1 MGKGQSNKFSLG
13 RFKEDKNDFLLSVI
27 GTSSAQQKNKK
38 KTHKRFLES
47 LLARLVGNVQD
58 HGSIGLVS
66 ALFQI
71 ALGSLVITLALLQAI
86 RPVWLA
92 GIVTVLGSFSILLG
106 TYVAYYSLSKQHQA
120 KKLIDE
126 AIERVVK
133 EQN

>member
-1 MGKGQSNKFSLG
+1 MAKGQSNKYSLG
-13 RFKEDKNDFLLSVI
+13 RSKEDKYDFLLSVI

-38 KTHKRFLES
+38 KNHKRYSEG

-58 HGSIGLVS
+58 HGSIALVS

-71 ALGSLVITLALLQAI
+71 ALGSLVIALALLQAI

>member
-1 MGKGQSNKFSLG
+1 
-13 RFKEDKNDFLLSVI
+13 
-27 GTSSAQQKNKK
+27 
-38 KTHKRFLES
+38 
-47 LLARLVGNVQD
+47 
-58 HGSIGLVS
+58 
-66 ALFQI
+66 
-71 ALGSLVITLALLQAI
+71 LGSLVITLALLQAI

>member
-38 KTHKRFLES
+38 KTHKRFSES

-58 HGSIGLVS
+58 HGSIDLVS

-106 TYVAYYSLSKQHQA
+106 TYVVYYSLSKQHQA

>member
-1 MGKGQSNKFSLG
+1 MAKGQSNRYSLG
-13 RFKEDKNDFLLSVI
+13 SSKEDKHDFLLSVI

-38 KTHKRFLES
+38 NPHKMVFREFTGTVGREYSRSWKYSPS
-47 LLARLVGNVQD
+47 LSPFSD
-58 HGSIGLVS
+58 C
-66 ALFQI
+66 
-71 ALGSLVITLALLQAI
+71 LGSLVIGLALLQAI

-106 TYVAYYSLSKQHQA
+106 TYVAYYSLSKQHKA

>member
-1 MGKGQSNKFSLG
+1 M
-13 RFKEDKNDFLLSVI
+13 
-27 GTSSAQQKNKK
+27 
-38 KTHKRFLES
+38 
-47 LLARLVGNVQD
+47 VGNVQD
-58 HGSIGLVS
+58 HGSIALVS

-71 ALGSLVITLALLQAI
+71 ALGSLVIALALLQAI

-92 GIVTVLGSFSILLG
+92 GIVTALGSFSILLG

>member
-1 MGKGQSNKFSLG
+1 MAKGQSNKYSLG
-13 RFKEDKNDFLLSVI
+13 RSKEDKYDFLLSVI

-38 KTHKRFLES
+38 KNHKSYSEG

-58 HGSIGLVS
+58 HGSIALVS

-71 ALGSLVITLALLQAI
+71 ALGSLVIALALLQAI

>member
-38 KTHKRFLES
+38 KTHKRFSES

-58 HGSIGLVS
+58 HGSIDLVS

>member
-1 MGKGQSNKFSLG
+1 MGKCQSNKFSLG

-38 KTHKRFLES
+38 KTHKRFSES

>member
-38 KTHKRFLES
+38 KTHKRFSES

-66 ALFQI
+66 AFFQI

>member
-1 MGKGQSNKFSLG
+1 MAKGQSNNYSLG
-13 RFKEDKNDFLLSVI
+13 RSKEDKYDFLLSVI

-38 KTHKRFLES
+38 KNHKRYSEG

-58 HGSIGLVS
+58 HGSIALVS

-71 ALGSLVITLALLQAI
+71 ALGSLVIALALLQAI

>member
-38 KTHKRFLES
+38 KTHKRFSES
-47 LLARLVGNVQD
+47 LLERLVGNVQD

>member
-1 MGKGQSNKFSLG
+1 MAKGQSNKYSLG
-13 RFKEDKNDFLLSVI
+13 RSKEDKYDFLLSVI

-38 KTHKRFLES
+38 KNHKRYSEG

-58 HGSIGLVS
+58 HGSIALVS
-66 ALFQI
+66 ALSQI
-71 ALGSLVITLALLQAI
+71 ALGSLVIALALLQAI

>member
-1 MGKGQSNKFSLG
+1 MAKGQSNKYSLG
-13 RFKEDKNDFLLSVI
+13 RSKEDKYDFLLSVI
-27 GTSSAQQKNKK
+27 STSSAQQKNKK
-38 KTHKRFLES
+38 KSHKGYSES

-58 HGSIGLVS
+58 HGSIALVS

-71 ALGSLVITLALLQAI
+71 ALGSLVIALALLQAI

>member
-1 MGKGQSNKFSLG
+1 MAKGQSNKYSLG
-13 RFKEDKNDFLLSVI
+13 RSKEDKYDFLLSVI
-27 GTSSAQQKNKK
+27 GTSFPQQKNKK
-38 KTHKRFLES
+38 KTHKRYSES

-58 HGSIGLVS
+58 HGSIALVS

-71 ALGSLVITLALLQAI
+71 ALGSLVIALALLQAI

-106 TYVAYYSLSKQHQA
+106 IYVAYYSWSNQYQA

-133 EQN
+133 QQN

>member
-1 MGKGQSNKFSLG
+1 MAKGQSNRYSLG
-13 RFKEDKNDFLLSVI
+13 SSKEDKYDFVFSVI
-27 GTSSAQQKNKK
+27 GTSTTQKKNKK
-38 KTHKRFLES
+38 KTHKSFSES
-47 LLARLVGNVQD
+47 LLAWLVGNVQD
-58 HGSIGLVS
+58 HGSIALVS

-71 ALGSLVITLALLQAI
+71 ALGSLVIALALLQAI

-92 GIVTVLGSFSILLG
+92 GIVTALGSFSILMG

>member
-1 MGKGQSNKFSLG
+1 MAKGQSNKYSLG
-13 RFKEDKNDFLLSVI
+13 RSKEDTYDFLLSVI

-38 KTHKRFLES
+38 KNHKRYSEG

-58 HGSIGLVS
+58 HGSIALVS

-71 ALGSLVITLALLQAI
+71 ALGSLVIALALLQAI

>member
-1 MGKGQSNKFSLG
+1 MSKGQSNKYSLG
-13 RFKEDKNDFLLSVI
+13 RSKEDKYDFLLSLI

-38 KTHKRFLES
+38 KNHKRYSEG

-58 HGSIGLVS
+58 HGSIALVS

-71 ALGSLVITLALLQAI
+71 ALGSLVIALALLQAI

>member
-1 MGKGQSNKFSLG
+1 MAKGQSNKYSQG
-13 RFKEDKNDFLLSVI
+13 RSKEDKYDFLLSVI

-38 KTHKRFLES
+38 KPPTGYSES

-58 HGSIGLVS
+58 HGSIALVS

-71 ALGSLVITLALLQAI
+71 ALGSLVIALALLQAI

>member
-1 MGKGQSNKFSLG
+1 MAKGQSNKYSLG
-13 RFKEDKNDFLLSVI
+13 RSKEDTYDFLLSVI

-38 KTHKRFLES
+38 KKHKRYSEG

-58 HGSIGLVS
+58 HGSIALAS

-71 ALGSLVITLALLQAI
+71 ALGSLVIALALLQAI

>member
-1 MGKGQSNKFSLG
+1 MSKGQSNKYSLG
-13 RFKEDKNDFLLSVI
+13 RSKEDKYDFLLSVI
-27 GTSSAQQKNKK
+27 GTSSAQQKN
-38 KTHKRFLES
+38 HKRYSEG

-58 HGSIGLVS
+58 HGSIALVS

-71 ALGSLVITLALLQAI
+71 ALGSLVIALALLQAI

>member
-1 MGKGQSNKFSLG
+1 MAKGQSNKYSLG
-13 RFKEDKNDFLLSVI
+13 RSKEDKYDFLLSAI
-27 GTSSAQQKNKK
+27 GTSSPQQKKKK
-38 KTHKRFLES
+38 KTHKRYSES

-58 HGSIGLVS
+58 HGSIALVS

-71 ALGSLVITLALLQAI
+71 ALGSLVIALALLQAI

-92 GIVTVLGSFSILLG
+92 GIGTVLGSFSILLG

>member
-1 MGKGQSNKFSLG
+1 MAKGQSNKYSLG
-13 RFKEDKNDFLLSVI
+13 RSKEDKYDFLLSAI
-27 GTSSAQQKNKK
+27 GTSSSQQKNKK
-38 KTHKRFLES
+38 KTHKRYSES
-47 LLARLVGNVQD
+47 LLARLVGYVQD
-58 HGSIGLVS
+58 NGSIALVS

-71 ALGSLVITLALLQAI
+71 ALGSLIITLALLQAI

-106 TYVAYYSLSKQHQA
+106 TYAAYYSLSKQHQA

>member
-1 MGKGQSNKFSLG
+1 MAKGQSNKYSLG
-13 RFKEDKNDFLLSVI
+13 RSKEDKYDFLLGVI

-38 KTHKRFLES
+38 KNHKRYSEG
-47 LLARLVGNVQD
+47 LLAWLVGNVQD
-58 HGSIGLVS
+58 HGSIALVS

-71 ALGSLVITLALLQAI
+71 ALGSLVIALALLQAI